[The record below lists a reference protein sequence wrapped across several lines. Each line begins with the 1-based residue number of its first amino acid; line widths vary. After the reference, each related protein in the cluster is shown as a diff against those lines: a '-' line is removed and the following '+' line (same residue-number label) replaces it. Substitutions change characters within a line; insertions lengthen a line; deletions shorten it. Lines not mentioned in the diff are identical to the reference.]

1 MAYFCAR
8 LLVVCLVD
16 DGKPRKRNLCE
27 YPLFLINAKG
37 YREAFGR
44 ALALGKRLETR
55 YKNQKGQRVRWAFVK
70 VEEIEKLPRRLDGAE
85 IGCSLLDYWVSD
97 SAVPYGR
104 HFKPGESTPSF
115 V

>member
-1 MAYFCAR
+1 MSYFCAR

-16 DGKPRKRNLCE
+16 DGKPRKKNLCE
-27 YPLFLINAKG
+27 CPIFLISAKG
-37 YREAFGR
+37 YKEAFRR
-44 ALALGKRLETR
+44 ALALGRRVETR
-55 YKNQKGQRVRWAFVK
+55 YKNHKGQHVRWAFVR

-104 HFKPGESTPSF
+104 RFDPRKSTPSF
-115 V
+115 C